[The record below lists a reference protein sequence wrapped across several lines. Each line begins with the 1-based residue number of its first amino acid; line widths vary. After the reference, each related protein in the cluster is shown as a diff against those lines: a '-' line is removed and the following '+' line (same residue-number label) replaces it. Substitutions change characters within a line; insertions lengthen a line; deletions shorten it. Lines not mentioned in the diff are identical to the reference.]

1 MDTLNLTGEVL
12 QGFGQLV
19 SFRASL
25 SQVGGPIAIVKGGS
39 EAAKSGW
46 AGFFVFMSFISINLA
61 VLNALPIPFLDGG
74 HMAMLTFERL
84 RGRDLT
90 IQLKE
95 KILTGG
101 FFFLITLM
109 AFVLALDLLRL
120 RH

>member
-1 MDTLNLTGEVL
+1 VL
-12 QGFGQLV
+12 QGFGRLV
-19 SFRASL
+19 SFRASIRE
-25 SQVGGPIAIVKGGS
+25 VGGPIAIVKGGS
-39 EAAKSGW
+39 EAVKSGW
-46 AGFFVFMSFISINLA
+46 AGFCVFMAFISLNLA

-74 HMAMLTFERL
+74 HMAMLTFEKL

-109 AFVLALDLLRL
+109 ALVLALDLWRL
-120 RH
+120 KQ